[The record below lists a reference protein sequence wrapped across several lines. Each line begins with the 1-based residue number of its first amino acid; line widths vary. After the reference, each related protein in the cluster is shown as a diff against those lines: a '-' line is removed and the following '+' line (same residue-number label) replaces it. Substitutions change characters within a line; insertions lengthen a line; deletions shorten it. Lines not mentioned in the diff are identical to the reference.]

1 MRYLSCNSFLTSFGM
16 NRRQRIDESNGRV
29 FKSTANDTQADQNEC
44 IGIFSNPTLFP
55 FSRWAV
61 LFAEDLVD
69 CRQDPEQRRP
79 ADNQE
84 LLTISSLTSSKND
97 YIIVKTHARMST
109 ASQEPRNLHML
120 VQNGSSPILHSKTSS
135 PPRCDIDHWRARST

>member
-1 MRYLSCNSFLTSFGM
+1 M

-84 LLTISSLTSSKND
+84 LLTISSSKSNAEHGGVDQTRAWTKNSRLTALL
-97 YIIVKTHARMST
+97 IR
-109 ASQEPRNLHML
+109 
-120 VQNGSSPILHSKTSS
+120 
-135 PPRCDIDHWRARST
+135 